1 MRKLKFEF
9 PTSNARFLS
18 FFFLKFPFRTRKKII
33 SRSNNNNKKKGEK
46 FLSCSAP
53 FNSDKQRFNL
63 SADLFI
69 SCLPFL
75 SLSFIRGWIRARLGL
90 ARGVPIRNETERN
103 DSVSSWVDQA
113 SNCLVA
119 PNRPELG
126 TMGGCTVRHMPPSP
140 LLCTHD
146 NAPPAIPRWF
156 LTTG

>member
-1 MRKLKFEF
+1 MVIGKYTIDQQRNWD
-9 PTSNARFLS
+9 SNFQRAVP
-18 FFFLKFPFRTRKKII
+18 FFKFPTRKKII
-33 SRSNNNNKKKGEK
+33 SRSNNNKKREK

-53 FNSDKQRFNL
+53 FNSDKQKFNL

-75 SLSFIRGWIRARLGL
+75 SLSFIRGWIRARGISQ
-90 ARGVPIRNETERN
+90 RCSDPKRNETRRN

-126 TMGGCTVRHMPPSP
+126 TMDGCTVRHMPPPPCCARTTTHP
-140 LLCTHD
+140 LRF
-146 NAPPAIPRWF
+146 PADS
-156 LTTG
+156 

>member
-1 MRKLKFEF
+1 MRGFF
-9 PTSNARFLS
+9 S
-18 FFFLKFPFRTRKKII
+18 FFFLNFHFERERKSFLDRTII
-33 SRSNNNNKKKGEK
+33 IKKKGEK

-90 ARGVPIRNETERN
+90 ARGVPIRNETKRN